1 VSTTAEEVDLRAAV
15 DRALAHESGAPKVA
29 LLTRRP
35 SAYRTSFALEEVD
48 VVLDNGDRR
57 QLMFK
62 DLSRQGLHESARG
75 AKPAFLYDPV
85 REVTVYQTILPG
97 APSGTARCYA
107 AVADERRGHYWL
119 LLERVHGVELYQVGA
134 LAAWQAVARWLAQ
147 LHRRFQSTGWP
158 RETASHLI
166 QRDDAYHRRWFARA
180 RSYSRPDDAERNEA
194 LSRLGARI
202 DAVLATTARSGQ
214 GLLHG
219 EFYASNV
226 LIDAETSP
234 SRVCPV
240 DWEMAGTGPVLL
252 DLAALT
258 CGWDDEGRMAIARAY
273 HDEAGGD
280 ATISTDAF
288 LEVLTCCDVLMAL
301 QWLGWAADWSPPPE
315 HRRDWVA
322 VLNRRLAATQ

>member
-1 VSTTAEEVDLRAAV
+1 VSAAAAEGELRDAV
-15 DRALAHESGAPKVA
+15 ERALAHESPAPKVA
-29 LLTRRP
+29 RLTRRP

-48 VVLDNGDRR
+48 VVLDTGERR
-57 QLMFK
+57 ELIFK

-85 REVTVYQTILPG
+85 REVTVYQTLLPR

-119 LLERVHGVELYQVGA
+119 LLERVPGVELYQVGS

-147 LHRRFQSTGWP
+147 FHHCFRSTGWS
-158 RETASHLI
+158 RDTASHLI
-166 QRDDAYHRRWFARA
+166 PRDDAYHRRWLDRA
-180 RSYSRPDDAERNEA
+180 RSYSPPDDAERNAA

-202 DAVLATTARSGQ
+202 DAVLATAARSSQ
-214 GLLHG
+214 GLIHG

-226 LIDAETSP
+226 LIDAEPSP

-258 CGWDDEGRMAIARAY
+258 CGWDDTGRMAIAQAY

-280 ATISTDAF
+280 ATMSAEAF
-288 LEVLTCCDVLMAL
+288 LEALASCEVLVAL
-301 QWLGWAADWSPPPE
+301 QWLGWSATWSPPAD

-322 VLNRRLAATQ
+322 LLNRRLAAAQ